1 MTTMKPLLHPKLG
14 GEIAVSNDVNAMD
27 ELNEDDTGSDDV
39 LQSDAKSAA
48 AGEKEILSVEDSG
61 SDVLG
66 AKGSKI
72 TIADAY
78 SEKIDSS
85 HYIIRVAGFVTGVDY
100 EEIDKGTVSIYL
112 NDESK
117 GTCTA
122 YSGMFD
128 GAVVDVGP
136 GKYNVRVRYHDDS
149 GDYDDS
155 QNEYYDNPIIIEP
168 PEPTTWYVNGSK
180 SYGGGGKSEAD
191 AFSTLNEALVAASNN
206 DIVKIAA
213 GTYAGDSNI
222 GGYIQKIL
230 TFEKYGDGEAIF
242 DGQGQGTIWSVGVNT
257 INIYGLTF
265 INGGGNHGGAIYF
278 LYDASDSVINATF
291 INNSVSI
298 YGGAI
303 YVDNSVSNLTL
314 RSTFINNT
322 ANEYGA
328 AVYIKSTASNLIL
341 NSTFIGNTAGNNG
354 AAVYIG
360 GNADNVK
367 VYGEYRNNAA
377 SQGGV
382 IYANKA
388 FSSSVIDAT
397 FINNTAKKLG
407 GAFCF
412 NGDLTGVDIS
422 GKFINNTGG
431 DSIIYIG
438 NSVSYNSIHDS
449 VFLNN
454 EAYKIFSVN
463 DGEITAKDNWFGN
476 NASNYYEMP
485 EDVGIDLESWLFLNA
500 TADPSELEADEKS
513 AIIFKLSSF
522 GGSEIS
528 DYDASKMNIALDLS
542 QTLGQLDKT
551 SASIGENITY
561 TAKESGN
568 ATVTGKFETASY
580 TVRLTNSD
588 PRTPTSINVT
598 NSTLDLKVKDDVAAG
613 ATLTPADAGNLTYTS
628 SNSSVAVVENGRI
641 KALAA
646 GSAIITVSFAGNE
659 TYAPSS
665 KTIAVIVSWYDASIS
680 VNNATLDLLVGDDFS
695 IVTTTVPGGLNV
707 TFTPDNSGVVSVDE
721 NSVVTALKE
730 GKATVKVSVGGDGFY
745 ALNTTDVTVTVKKI
759 STEIIVNNDTL
770 NMYVG
775 DVAGG
780 VASLNPPAAG
790 NLTYI
795 SFNNDVVKVEG
806 DKLVAV
812 ANGTTTV
819 IVNFAGNNKY
829 EAANSKVISVVVKL
843 KDASVSVNNA
853 TLDLFVGDDFSI
865 VTTTVPGGLSVTF
878 TPDNSGVVSV
888 DENGV
893 VTALKE
899 GKTTVKVSVGGDGFY
914 ALNTTDVT
922 VNVKKI
928 PTEIIANAT
937 LNMSVGDVASNVASL
952 KPSAAGN
959 LTYVSGNSSVV
970 RVEDGKLVAVANGTA
985 IVLVNFAGNNKYE
998 AAISKV
1004 INVTVKLKDAS
1015 VSVNNAALDLLVNDT
1030 FKLIATT
1037 VPEGLNV
1044 YYSFTNESVAIVDS
1058 NGTVTAVGI
1067 GKATIVVTVGDGKVY
1082 AVNSTNVTVTVKQ
1095 ATSITAADVSATY
1108 KVNKDL
1114 VITLK
1119 DANGKPIANA
1129 KVTVDLKGAKTYTTD
1144 KNGQVKVA
1152 TKGLAPKAYTAKVTF
1167 NGNDNY
1173 TKSTKNVKVTVKKA
1187 TPKLTAKKKTFKS
1200 STKTKKYSIVLK
1212 DNTGKAIKKAK
1223 VTLKVKGK
1231 TYKATT
1237 NSKGKATF
1245 KIKKL
1250 NKKGTFK
1257 ATVTYKGNKYFKKV
1271 SKKAKIK
1278 VTVTFKTVSKGSK
1291 DKATVMKIQTAL
1303 KNKGYYTT
1311 YKGHY
1316 LKVDGK
1322 FSKNTVRSIK
1332 QFQKDKGLKVTGKV
1346 DEKTAKK
1353 LGIIF

>member
-1 MTTMKPLLHPKLG
+1 MFILLFCLIMLISLSAVSAADLDDNNETVVASEIGG

-360 GNADNVK
+360 EAADNVK

-721 NSVVTALKE
+721 NGVVTALKE
-730 GKATVKVSVGGDGFY
+730 GKA
-745 ALNTTDVTVTVKKI
+745 
-759 STEIIVNNDTL
+759 
-770 NMYVG
+770 
-775 DVAGG
+775 
-780 VASLNPPAAG
+780 
-790 NLTYI
+790 
-795 SFNNDVVKVEG
+795 
-806 DKLVAV
+806 
-812 ANGTTTV
+812 
-819 IVNFAGNNKY
+819 
-829 EAANSKVISVVVKL
+829 
-843 KDASVSVNNA
+843 
-853 TLDLFVGDDFSI
+853 
-865 VTTTVPGGLSVTF
+865 
-878 TPDNSGVVSV
+878 
-888 DENGV
+888 
-893 VTALKE
+893 
-899 GKTTVKVSVGGDGFY
+899 TVKVSVGGDGFY

-1200 STKTKKYSIVLK
+1200 STKTKKYSIILK

-1223 VTLKVKGK
+1223 VTLK
-1231 TYKATT
+1231 
-1237 NSKGKATF
+1237 
-1245 KIKKL
+1245 L
-1250 NKKGTFK
+1250 R
-1257 ATVTYKGNKYFKKV
+1257 
-1271 SKKAKIK
+1271 AKP
-1278 VTVTFKTVSKGSK
+1278 TRQQ
-1291 DKATVMKIQTAL
+1291 QTAR
-1303 KNKGYYTT
+1303 
-1311 YKGHY
+1311 
-1316 LKVDGK
+1316 
-1322 FSKNTVRSIK
+1322 VRLPSR
-1332 QFQKDKGLKVTGKV
+1332 LPSSTR
-1346 DEKTAKK
+1346 KK
-1353 LGIIF
+1353 PSRLQ